1 MNALFGAV
9 IKVFLA
15 LMEAHDAVGQNDGDG
30 ADRGDGGNGS
40 GGMLDGHGAS
50 PYCLQ

>member
-9 IKVFLA
+9 IKVFLTLVQA
-15 LMEAHDAVGQNDGDG
+15 NDTMSKDDG
-30 ADRGDGGNGS
+30 NSPNNWHCCGS
-40 GGMLDGHGAS
+40 VVLGHSAS

>member
-9 IKVFLA
+9 IKVFLTLVQA
-15 LMEAHDAVGQNDGDG
+15 NDTMSKDDG
-30 ADRGDGGNGS
+30 NSPNNWHFFGCVI
-40 GGMLDGHGAS
+40 LGHSAS

>member
-15 LMEAHDAVGQNDGDG
+15 LVQADDAVGQDDGDG
-30 ADRGDGGNGS
+30 ADCGK
-40 GGMLDGHGAS
+40 
-50 PYCLQ
+50 C